1 MSVTEDEER
10 IREEL
15 QDLIDDN
22 PIDEDESGSDDD
34 EGKNRKRKKSDDED
48 ELDDG
53 LDEDDY
59 DLLEQNLGVKMDR
72 KVIFF
77 LLVLIH
83 FLKKNY
89 RAETLQT
96 SASH

>member
-1 MSVTEDEER
+1 MKLIIVSVAEDEER

-72 KVIFF
+72 KVIFSKQF
-77 LLVLIH
+77 CFI
-83 FLKKNY
+83 F
-89 RAETLQT
+89 
-96 SASH
+96 

>member
-1 MSVTEDEER
+1 
-10 IREEL
+10 
-15 QDLIDDN
+15 LIDDN
-22 PIDEDESGSDDD
+22 PIEEDESEGSDDD

-72 KVIFF
+72 KVHKLYIFSVFKQKWF
-77 LLVLIH
+77 LLSPNCL
-83 FLKKNY
+83 L
-89 RAETLQT
+89 
-96 SASH
+96 SHINGYK